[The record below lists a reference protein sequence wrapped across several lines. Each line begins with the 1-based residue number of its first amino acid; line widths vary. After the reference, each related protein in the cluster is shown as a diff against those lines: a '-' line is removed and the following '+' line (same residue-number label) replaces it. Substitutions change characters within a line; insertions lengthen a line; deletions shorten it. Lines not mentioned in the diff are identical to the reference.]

1 MIFGVKCL
9 NGTETPV
16 ASMTMKRRTNGRSVF
31 FLLKSETSA
40 EIVKCQDVPGR
51 GSNRLVGT
59 VNVVARIHSR
69 VDKIVGGDWQIAP
82 RKGSR
87 SGRLSSRPTQK
98 GVVAGDCQVA
108 HRWEA
113 CMLTWKLGRLLA
125 VAFVIVA
132 WCGTVSLA
140 GVTGNISGRVADDQ
154 GNPIG
159 AAKVTASSPSQSASS
174 PTDTHGFFSILNLS
188 PDTYVVTASKDGY
201 DTASVAGITVQA
213 DQTASVAVTMH
224 LSAKSL
230 GRVVT
235 TATASVVSKNVT
247 GDLYAVNAKTI
258 SQYQGS
264 AGGAETLYSQNGV
277 VGSLPGVT
285 RSLGSGGGY
294 FGNGTLSFRG
304 GSTDQVGFELEGI
317 PLNRGFDA
325 ANGTSF
331 TTNGIGSL
339 EVYTGG
345 EPADAGRS
353 MSGYINEEIRRGSYP
368 GGADF
373 TGATGGPSFNHTIQ
387 ADVYGGTPDRRF
399 TYFVSTLA
407 QNQGYNFVNGSNL
420 DNTSFALPPNDA
432 GCGAFNAQILA
443 NFSTSF
449 TNCGV
454 AQVLNMPISQGAW
467 QSFVNP
473 YAAIRDTVG
482 NFHYAIEHNGL
493 SDDVQALYLVGGTE
507 TPFLYAG
514 TGIDPKLFVEGVGG
528 SLSPTGQLLWPTGNP
543 YLGGVNKPY
552 NPSAYGTY
560 TWPSAGGGT
569 GVIPSWYVDGQTTEE
584 AVEKLSY
591 TRSLSS
597 TSFVRVYGYSLYS
610 AWNFDQATNG
620 FLGDS
625 FYQLHD
631 NASGYTAT
639 YQNQLNPQNLLR
651 LDADYTRD
659 VTLRYNYAPNFF
671 PDFFTGNVQCGT
683 LATNTLA
690 NCNPGDNVAVVGGPY
705 AYWNDINP
713 VNVDAALADSLKAG
727 DKWLFDIGLRW
738 DRFEVPLMPLQIT
751 GPNGLAE
758 VGQNQF
764 GYCLHGYAYAPGEP
778 CNGYLKA
785 INASQ
790 LAQGFNPSTPGAA
803 NWTNVSGSQDFS
815 YLSPRF
821 GLTYTISPQQVFR
834 ASVGRYVQQPETF
847 GNEYIGAPW
856 FGAPATISILN
867 RFYDPLGF
875 TAVHNLVPQDSTNY
889 DLSFEQDFN
898 NGLSAKLSPFFRI
911 TRGQIL
917 SIPVNPLQPTFV
929 TGYNFGA
936 ARIYGSEF
944 LLRKNRSGPNGL
956 SATLAATF
964 TNSKIR
970 FQRSLGPSYIDV
982 INKQIAN
989 YNAQYKT
996 SYPLFDPN
1004 GYYSPSLTQAPGGT
1018 SSSYD
1023 VPWVVNLNLDEAV
1036 HGWDISPTF
1045 NFQSGNPYGDPQDFL
1060 DAHCP
1065 NPGPPSAAGNYP
1077 GCISNPTGVTPLGVG
1092 PDPYT
1097 GQFDG
1102 LGSLKGPSWLTM
1114 NLGISHNLGK
1124 NTIASFLWTNVF
1136 TVVHNHGYAWELPS
1150 KDQVLSYGDN
1160 AFYSFPL
1167 GLDGDTGFSNEP
1179 QYYGDNYYPYSPE
1192 GLMPARQFTF
1202 SLSAKL

>member
-1 MIFGVKCL
+1 MLVWRL
-9 NGTETPV
+9 
-16 ASMTMKRRTNGRSVF
+16 GRI
-31 FLLKSETSA
+31 A
-40 EIVKCQDVPGR
+40 A
-51 GSNRLVGT
+51 
-59 VNVVARIHSR
+59 VVCVLSG
-69 VDKIVGGDWQIAP
+69 IVGA
-82 RKGSR
+82 
-87 SGRLSSRPTQK
+87 T
-98 GVVAGDCQVA
+98 A
-108 HRWEA
+108 
-113 CMLTWKLGRLLA
+113 
-125 VAFVIVA
+125 
-132 WCGTVSLA
+132 LA
-140 GVTGNISGRVADDQ
+140 GVTGNISGRITDDQ
-154 GNPIG
+154 GNPLN
-159 AAKVTASSPSQSASS
+159 AAKVTAASPSLSASS
-174 PTDTHGFFSILNLS
+174 PSDTHGFYAILNLS
-188 PDTYVVTASKDGY
+188 PDTYSVSAAKDGY
-201 DTASVAGITVQA
+201 DTATIAGVTVQA
-213 DQTASVAVTMH
+213 DQTEPANIVLH
-224 LSAKSL
+224 PSAKTL
-230 GRVVT
+230 GKVVT
-235 TATASVVSKNVT
+235 TANASVVSKNVT

-285 RSLGSGGGY
+285 RSFGSGGGY

-373 TGATGGPSFNHTIQ
+373 TGATGGPAFNHTVQ

-399 TYFVSTLA
+399 TYYISTLA
-407 QNQGYNFVNGSNL
+407 QNQGYNFVNRSNL
-420 DNTSFALPPNDA
+420 DNTSFALAANDA
-432 GCGAFNAQILA
+432 GCGAFNAQIA
-443 NFSTSF
+443 FEGSTSYQQ
-449 TNCGV
+449 CV
-454 AQVLNMPISQGAW
+454 AQTLSRPISAGAW
-467 QSFVNP
+467 QNFVNP
-473 YAAIRDTVG
+473 YASIRDTVA
-482 NFHYAIEHNGL
+482 NLHYVFMHDGL
-493 SDDVQALYLVGGTE
+493 SDDLQALYLVGGTE

-514 TGIDPKLFVEGVGG
+514 TSMDPALYSEGTGG
-528 SLSPTGQLLWPTGNP
+528 STNAAGQFLWPTGFP
-543 YLGGVNKPY
+543 YTAALNKPY
-552 NPSAYGTY
+552 NPLAYGQY
-560 TWPSAGGGT
+560 TWPSSGGST

-591 TRSLSS
+591 TRSFSS
-597 TSFVRVYGYSLYS
+597 ASFLRIYGYALYS

-631 NASGYTAT
+631 NATGYTAT
-639 YQNQLNPQNLLR
+639 YQNQLSARNLLR

-659 VTLRYNYAPNFF
+659 VTLRYNYASNYF

-683 LATNTLA
+683 LSTGAVA
-690 NCNPGDNVAVVGGPY
+690 DCNPGDNVAIIGGPY

-713 VNVDAALADSLKAG
+713 VNVDAALADTIKAG
-727 DKWLFDIGLRW
+727 DKWTIDVGVRW

-758 VGQNQF
+758 QGQNLF
-764 GYCLHGYAYAPGEP
+764 GYCLHGYAYGPSEP
-778 CNGYLKA
+778 CFGYLKSLQA
-785 INASQ
+785 ANSGSG
-790 LAQGFNPSTPGAA
+790 LFNVAPGAA
-803 NWTNVSGSQDFS
+803 NWTNVSGSQNFT

-821 GLTYTISPQQVFR
+821 GLTYALSPQSVFR

-856 FGAPATISILN
+856 FGANATISILN

-875 TAVHNLVPQDSTNY
+875 TAVHNLTPQDSTNY
-889 DLSFEQDFN
+889 DVSFEQDFS
-898 NGLSAKLSPFFRI
+898 NGLSAKISPFYRI

-917 SIPVNPLQPTFV
+917 NIPVNPLQPTFV

-944 LLRKNRSGPNGL
+944 LLQKNRSGANGL
-956 SATLAATF
+956 SATLAATY

-970 FQRSLGPSYIDV
+970 FQRSLGPSYLDV
-982 INKQIAN
+982 INTQITN
-989 YNAQYKT
+989 YNNQYKT
-996 SYPLFDPN
+996 HYPLFDPN
-1004 GYYSPSLTQAPGGT
+1004 GYYSPSEAQAPGGT
-1018 SSSYD
+1018 SASYD
-1023 VPWVVNLNLDEAV
+1023 VPWVINLNLDEAV
-1036 HGWDISPTF
+1036 NGWHISPGFTY
-1045 NFQSGNPYGDPQDFL
+1045 QSGNPYGDPQDFL

-1065 NPGPPSAAGNYP
+1065 PPPVGNFP
-1077 GCISNPTGVTPLGVG
+1077 GCIPMPKFVPPGTSPLTVG

-1102 LGSLKGPSWLTM
+1102 LGALKGPSWLTM
-1114 NLGISHNLGK
+1114 NLGISHDIGK

-1136 TVVHNHGYAWELPS
+1136 TLVHNQGYGWEYPTS
-1150 KDQVLSYGDN
+1150 DQVLSYGDN
-1160 AFYSFPL
+1160 SFYSFPL
-1167 GLDGDTGFSNEP
+1167 GLDTLTGFPNERA
-1179 QYYGDNYYPYSPE
+1179 YYGDNYYPYTPE
-1192 GLMPARQFTF
+1192 SLMPARQFTF